1 MNPAP
6 DARSLLLPAVMFV
19 LALLLPP
26 LLPGIINRVKAR
38 FAGRQGPPLLQRYY
52 DLWKL
57 LRRDSVY
64 SETSTWL
71 FRACPVVVP
80 AAAIA
85 AALLTPFGRG
95 GALFS
100 FEGDFLVWA
109 GAFTCARVFMI
120 LAALDVGSSFEGMGS
135 SREAWYAA
143 LAEPAIL
150 LSMAALAVISREHT
164 LSGFFLSLTP
174 ETTAR
179 HLMALLFAALGL
191 FIVTLAENARIPVDD
206 PATHLEL
213 TMIHEVMI
221 LDHSGVD
228 LAFIEYGSMLKLWVM
243 SALAV
248 GAAVPVNIGS
258 PLLDTACFLAG
269 MFLFAVLIGTVE
281 SVMARL
287 RLVRVPQLLV
297 GALVLAA
304 LTVIMVV
311 RNS

>member
-1 MNPAP
+1 ME
-6 DARSLLLPAVMFV
+6 ARILQAVMFA
-19 LALLLPP
+19 LALLLCP

-52 DLWKL
+52 DLRKL
-57 LRRDSVY
+57 LKRGTVY
-64 SETSTWL
+64 SGTATWL
-71 FRACPVVVP
+71 FRACPVAVP
-80 AAAIA
+80 GAALAAAI
-85 AALLTPFGRG
+85 LTPFGRG

-143 LAEPAIL
+143 LAEPAIFL
-150 LSMAALAVISREHT
+150 FMAALAVISREYS

-179 HLMALLFAALGL
+179 HLMALLFAALAL
-191 FIVTLAENARIPVDD
+191 FVAILAENARIPVDD

-213 TMIHEVMI
+213 TMIHEVML
-221 LDHSGVD
+221 LDHSGPD

-243 SALAV
+243 GALAV
-248 GAAVPVNIGS
+248 GAAVPVDIGS

-269 MFLFAVLIGTVE
+269 MLVFAVLIGVLE

-304 LTVIMVV
+304 MTVIMVA